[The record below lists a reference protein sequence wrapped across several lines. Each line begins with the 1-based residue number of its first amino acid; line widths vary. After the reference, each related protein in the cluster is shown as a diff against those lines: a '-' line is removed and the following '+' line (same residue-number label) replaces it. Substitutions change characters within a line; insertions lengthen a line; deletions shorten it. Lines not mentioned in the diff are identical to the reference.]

1 MKEIRWTNTAKLSLK
16 NTAEFT
22 IEVWNNKVLDT
33 FLDQLDF
40 RISQLQNNPQL
51 GKPFQNSH
59 FRRLIIHKTVSLFYV
74 VKPEYIKLLLIWD
87 NRANPDDLYEKLTYA
102 SKT

>member
-22 IEVWNNKVLDT
+22 IEVWNDKVLDT

-51 GKPFQNSH
+51 GKSFQNSH
-59 FRRLIIHKTVSLFYV
+59 FRRLVIHKTISLFYV

-87 NRANPDDLYEKLTYA
+87 NRANPDDLYEKLTHA
-102 SKT
+102 NKT